1 MFAWFLNKSLFSG
14 TSGFPTRTATII
26 IMSSTWTRSEW
37 ENRSNI
43 NSASLQTLSHSFQ
56 RLRLV
61 NINYYIPSTYLPT
74 ILFITENQQQ
84 HIYFG
89 TMLYLNLIIFSL
101 ALAFIFKTSH
111 QQMTYGACLNDG
123 SNPDQTLGCEPRDML
138 IKLDLPNNSYF
149 HVSPEHVT
157 VQRCGGSC
165 NLVER

>member
-26 IMSSTWTRSEW
+26 IMSSTWTRSKR

-74 ILFITENQQQ
+74 YLLYYLLPKTNNNTFILAPCCILISSFFHLHWHSFSRRLISKWPMEHAWTTDLIRTKLWDANP
-84 HIYFG
+84 G
-89 TMLYLNLIIFSL
+89 T
-101 ALAFIFKTSH
+101 
-111 QQMTYGACLNDG
+111 CW
-123 SNPDQTLGCEPRDML
+123 
-138 IKLDLPNNSYF
+138 
-149 HVSPEHVT
+149 
-157 VQRCGGSC
+157 
-165 NLVER
+165 